1 VEPSGMN
8 PSSHL
13 TRRRRELL
21 EWFQQNAPSLAEAYE
36 AAVRLIGCPEFPARL
51 HLVSHLVRD
60 IANRLPDVL
69 EGTTSERVEY
79 VNILDDIDQLWRK
92 RFPHATDYGDQ
103 AVAQDVSSV
112 VLPEPLFRKLEGLLH
127 LHRESRRRLRPQE
140 RLFRS
145 ELSPEVASPVLVR
158 PMVKQFE
165 DVCNWFQTH
174 THLRNETGGIPNER
188 ELVQNFENFERV
200 LVGIKGQFF
209 TNIGE
214 IDEIL
219 QDTNP

>member
-1 VEPSGMN
+1 
-8 PSSHL
+8 
-13 TRRRRELL
+13 
-21 EWFQQNAPSLAEAYE
+21 
-36 AAVRLIGCPEFPARL
+36 
-51 HLVSHLVRD
+51 
-60 IANRLPDVL
+60 
-69 EGTTSERVEY
+69 
-79 VNILDDIDQLWRK
+79 
-92 RFPHATDYGDQ
+92 
-103 AVAQDVSSV
+103 
-112 VLPEPLFRKLEGLLH
+112 
-127 LHRESRRRLRPQE
+127 
-140 RLFRS
+140 
-145 ELSPEVASPVLVR
+145 
-158 PMVKQFE
+158 MVKQFE